1 MNNCDFEKYF
11 DEYIRGELNAKTDIS
26 FQNHIRTCKTC
37 PVKLDEFYHVHHILV
52 SRKRP
57 QASLE
62 LKKSYHKKLKTSLLI
77 NAPVQKISSIIE
89 KLVYTQSPWVRF
101 AEVMVILIVGI
112 IIGTVF
118 LSEDNR
124 TKSLPIIEYELFAQP
139 VSKVDIEF
147 MKYYFSASEM
157 ILLELMNSDK
167 EQGEIFLTQ
176 EVSQKLLMKTF
187 LIHEIALKVSEP
199 DILRFLSL
207 MEIILYDMSNI
218 SPNEIDETMKS
229 VRSLIEEKKL
239 LKTIQELQKRLKNS
253 GSPRTLPG

>member
-1 MNNCDFEKYF
+1 MNNCEFEKYF
-11 DEYIRGELNAKTDIS
+11 DEYIRGELDADMDIS
-26 FQNHIRTCKTC
+26 FQNHIQICKTC
-37 PVKLDEFYHVHHILV
+37 PVKLDEFYRVHHILK

-57 QASLE
+57 KPSPE
-62 LKKSYHKKLKTSLLI
+62 LKKSYNKKLKTSLLI
-77 NAPVQKISSIIE
+77 NAPVHKISSIIE
-89 KLVYTQSPWVRF
+89 NLVYTQSPWVRI

-124 TKSLPIIEYELFAQP
+124 TKSLPIMQPELFAQP

-147 MKYYFSASEM
+147 MNYYFSASEM

-167 EQGEIFLTQ
+167 EMEEIFLTK

-187 LIHEIALKVSEP
+187 LVHEIALKVREP

-207 MEIILYDMSNI
+207 MEMILYDMSNI
-218 SPNEIDETMKS
+218 SPNEIDETMES

-239 LKTIQELQKRLKNS
+239 LETIQGLQKRLQNF
-253 GSPRTLPG
+253 GSPRILPG

>member
-1 MNNCDFEKYF
+1 MSNCEFEKYF
-11 DEYIRGELNAKTDIS
+11 DEYIRGELDSKTDIS
-26 FQNHIRTCKTC
+26 FHNHIQTCQTC
-37 PVKLDEFYHVHHILV
+37 PAKLDEFYHVHHILI
-52 SRKRP
+52 SRKRT
-57 QASLE
+57 QAASE

-118 LSEDNR
+118 LSEDNQ
-124 TKSLPIIEYELFAQP
+124 TESLPIMEYELFAQP

-167 EQGEIFLTQ
+167 EQGEIFLTK

-187 LIHEIALKVSEP
+187 LIHEIALKVREP

-218 SPNEIDETMKS
+218 STNEINETMQS

-239 LKTIQELQKRLKNS
+239 LDTIQELQKRLKNS